1 MWHRK
6 SSIVYTCN
14 NRICKPGTSR
24 DLAFAKSDQF
34 SEVNLSENI
43 TFDAHEGQVT
53 NSLIGHCSS

>member
-1 MWHRK
+1 
-6 SSIVYTCN
+6 VYTCN